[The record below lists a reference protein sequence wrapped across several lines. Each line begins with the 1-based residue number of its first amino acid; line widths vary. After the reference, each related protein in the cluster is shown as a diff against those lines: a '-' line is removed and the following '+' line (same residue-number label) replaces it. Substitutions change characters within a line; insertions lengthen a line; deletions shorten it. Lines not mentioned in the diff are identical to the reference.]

1 MTNAQSW
8 QKQAAALLS
17 RGNARLSA
25 RQLRARF
32 NLAKAKASVKTV
44 GARPLRDDLDELI
57 RLVDE
62 LLAAKNKNR
71 LLTEV
76 AALSELHNDLWD
88 AQIKEDSKSGALDA
102 WIAGV
107 RAEHER
113 RKNPP
118 L

>member
-1 MTNAQSW
+1 MTDAQSW
-8 QKQAAALLS
+8 QKQAAALPLC
-17 RGNARLSA
+17 GDAR
-25 RQLRARF
+25 LRARF
-32 NLAKAKASVKTV
+32 SELAKASAKAA
-44 GARPLRDDLDELI
+44 GARPLGDVLDEMI

-62 LLAAKNKNR
+62 LLAAENKN
-71 LLTEV
+71 LPPAEV
-76 AALSELHNDLWD
+76 EALSELHNDLWD

-107 RAEHER
+107 CTEHAR